1 MEQRLTTGPWHG
13 AATMTLIVWGV
24 VELALRV
31 RLAVR
36 PGWRSRVR
44 SWSTVAGGRLR
55 EWTFFLVVLGI
66 AGAVLG
72 ALWLTRFTQ
81 FAVHGG
87 KAVVALGEIVAT
99 CGIALRIWAILTLD
113 RFFTFVVGIAQD
125 HRVVQHGPYRVL
137 RHPGYAGALLAL
149 AGAGIAMGNWL
160 SLLLTI
166 VGPVVALGVRISVE
180 ETTLVGALGAEYQAY
195 ASRTARLIPRIW

>member
-1 MEQRLTTGPWHG
+1 MEQRLTAGPWHG
-13 AATMTLIVWGV
+13 AATMTLILWGV
-24 VELALRV
+24 IELALRV

-36 PGWRSRVR
+36 PDWRSRVR
-44 SWSTVAGGRLR
+44 SWSAVAGGRLR

-81 FAVHGG
+81 FADHGG
-87 KAVVALGEIVAT
+87 KALVALGEVIAV
-99 CGIALRIWAILTLD
+99 CGIALRVWAILTLD

-149 AGAGIAMGNWL
+149 
-160 SLLLTI
+160 
-166 VGPVVALGVRISVE
+166 
-180 ETTLVGALGAEYQAY
+180 
-195 ASRTARLIPRIW
+195 